1 MDWVAQLLVTL
12 AGVLA
17 AKALDELVEL
27 AKRRAPRRK
36 CRGKHFEGPR
46 R

>member
-17 AKALDELVEL
+17 AKALDALVEL
-27 AKRRAPRRK
+27 VKRRAPRSK
-36 CRGKHFEGPR
+36 CRGKHFGEPR
-46 R
+46 Q